1 MRSPASDLDRVFHA
15 LADPSRRAMLERLGA
30 GAASVGELARPLAM
44 SLAAVMQHLQVL
56 EDGGLVRS
64 RKSGR
69 VRSCELD
76 REGLNAAYRWLGE
89 RRQAGEHEHGRPG
102 AHLDGPI
109 EAAPPTAKPRPRK
122 RRPA

>member
-1 MRSPASDLDRVFHA
+1 MRSHASDLDRVFHA
-15 LADPSRRAMLERLGA
+15 LADPSRRAMLERLGT

-76 REGLNAAYRWLGE
+76 REGLSAAYRWLGE
-89 RRQAGEHEHGRPG
+89 REHGRPG

-109 EAAPPTAKPRPRK
+109 EAAPPTAKPGPRK